1 MWPREGNDLTTRVGA
16 RLQALLTKGD
26 KDDGNQSRHEVRRR
40 IARPAHREHELGP
53 HHSTRPDTRVSAGIV
68 RFLANPRA
76 FVLLELGEEGASA
89 SLTVAWQ
96 RTFGSDPDFGETG
109 DAVAGIHFPVDTND
123 HADVRGMCVSRAA
136 KGNGVGLAIRLL
148 IAKYALDRV
157 ETMNGPPFGT
167 GSKVDDGTVPGAA
180 EGVSWPEAFSWTH
193 DLERHRYNADAV
205 AIWPQESSRP
215 VRDRI
220 VIEHAD
226 QPGMFVHRARRS
238 PRVYWCLP
246 ATNLAEALT
255 FASVENAQEWIEK
268 RGSTEKN
275 PLVLRYRAVAQAL
288 LDQED
293 ARAYAQIIEDM
304 TG

>member
-1 MWPREGNDLTTRVGA
+1 M
-16 RLQALLTKGD
+16 
-26 KDDGNQSRHEVRRR
+26 
-40 IARPAHREHELGP
+40 
-53 HHSTRPDTRVSAGIV
+53 SAGIV

-89 SLTVAWQ
+89 SLAVAWQ
-96 RTFGSDPDFGETG
+96 RTFGCDPDFGEAG

-136 KGNGVGLAIRLL
+136 KGDGVGLAIRLL

-157 ETMNGPPFGT
+157 ETMNRPPFGT
-167 GSKVDDGTVPGAA
+167 GSTADDGTAPGEA
-180 EGVSWPEAFSWTH
+180 EGFSWPEAFSWTH

-205 AIWPQESSRP
+205 EIWPQESSRP

-238 PRVYWCLP
+238 PKVYWCLP

-293 ARAYAQIIEDM
+293 ARADAQIIEDM